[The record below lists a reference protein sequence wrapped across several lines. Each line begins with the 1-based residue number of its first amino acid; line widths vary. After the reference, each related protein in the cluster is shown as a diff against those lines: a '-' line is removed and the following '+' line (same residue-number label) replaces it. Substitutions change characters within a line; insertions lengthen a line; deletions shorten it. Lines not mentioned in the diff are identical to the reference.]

1 MKTAIF
7 AAILILVFASA
18 SPAQEKS
25 PRSMTEGFFRL
36 LMQNKMPEAY
46 TQLFVNSPVPKL
58 RPEEISMLKQETET
72 ALGAYGK
79 TLGYELIREE
89 RFGGSVLRLVYLLKS
104 EIVPTVWQFFFY
116 KPASDWYVLGV
127 ALFDDA
133 DALAA
138 MQ

>member
-1 MKTAIF
+1 MKTTIF

-25 PRSMTEGFFRL
+25 PKAMTEGFFRL
-36 LMQNKMPEAY
+36 LMQNKMPDAY
-46 TQLFVNSPVPKL
+46 NQLFANSPVPKV
-58 RPEEISMLKQETET
+58 RPEEISVLKQETET
-72 ALGAYGK
+72 SLGAYGK
-79 TLGYELIREE
+79 ILGYELIREE
-89 RFGGSVLRLVYLLKS
+89 RFGGSVFRLVYLLKS
-104 EIVPTVWQFFFY
+104 EMVPTVWQFFFY

-127 ALFDDA
+127 AFSDDA